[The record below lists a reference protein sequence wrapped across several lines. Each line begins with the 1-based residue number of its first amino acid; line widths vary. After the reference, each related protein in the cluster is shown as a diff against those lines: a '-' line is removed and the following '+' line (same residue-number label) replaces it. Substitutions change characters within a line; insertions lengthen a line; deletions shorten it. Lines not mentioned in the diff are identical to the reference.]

1 MNDHDFNLCQSAA
14 RQPGFT
20 AKRELPLMVLI
31 SHDLAS
37 FKGRNSELVL
47 ETSVDELRSLRS
59 TTLRSS
65 RKTDHAKPF
74 KKTVKRHVRL
84 EQTRLVFYIC

>member
-1 MNDHDFNLCQSAA
+1 
-14 RQPGFT
+14 
-20 AKRELPLMVLI
+20 MVLI
-31 SHDLAS
+31 FHDFAS

-65 RKTDHAKPF
+65 WKTDHDKPF
-74 KKTVKRHVRL
+74 QKKVKQHVRL
-84 EQTRLVFYIC
+84 EQTSLVFYIC

>member
-1 MNDHDFNLCQSAA
+1 
-14 RQPGFT
+14 
-20 AKRELPLMVLI
+20 MVLI
-31 SHDLAS
+31 SHDFAS

-47 ETSVDELRSLRS
+47 ETSVDELTSLRS

-65 RKTDHAKPF
+65 RKTDHAK
-74 KKTVKRHVRL
+74 L